1 MSRFFLFWERISIS
15 TFCPLKMIEICLI
28 KYLGAQF
35 IFSIFILL
43 LLLLRYYEGRNLL
56 KTGLSWK
63 SIFLESLITIKCEEI
78 EFDHK
83 NKKNVNKYLIYVWAK
98 KSIQTSRFGP
108 RTSQS
113 ESCYLLN
120 GYSDLNSVLT
130 WFIKTCIQAFFVFW
144 TNFYLHVLPIK
155 WPKYIWA

>member
-1 MSRFFLFWERISIS
+1 MSRIFLFWERISIS

-43 LLLLRYYEGRNLL
+43 LLLHRYYEGRNLL

-78 EFDHK
+78 EFDQK
-83 NKKNVNKYLIYVWAK
+83 INKKRLKNISSTFEQKN
-98 KSIQTSRFGP
+98 SIQTSRFGP

-113 ESCYLLN
+113 ESCYPLK

-130 WFIKTCIQAFFVFW
+130 WFIKTCIQAFFVFERISIS
-144 TNFYLHVLPIK
+144 TFCP
-155 WPKYIWA
+155 

>member
-1 MSRFFLFWERISIS
+1 M
-15 TFCPLKMIEICLI
+15 
-28 KYLGAQF
+28 KYVWLNIWGAQF

-43 LLLLRYYEGRNLL
+43 LLHRYYEGRNLL

-78 EFDHK
+78 EFDHQ
-83 NKKNVNKYLIYVWAK
+83 NKKILINISSTFEK
-98 KSIQTSRFGP
+98 KISIQTSRLGP

-113 ESCYLLN
+113 ESFYLLN
-120 GYSDLNSVLT
+120 DHSDLNSVLT
-130 WFIKTCIQAFFVFW
+130 WFIKTWFQAFFVFW
-144 TNFYLHVLPIK
+144 TNFYLHVMPIK